1 MKIDFALMFR
11 KRLLLVV
18 EQAGGPVDSMGGF
31 TLFQSDFQPIPG
43 LMAKISQLLVSWRNK
58 PNGNVAQI
66 WNSERGKQ
74 PLNSLMNFSGI
85 ELRTGAVR

>member
-43 LMAKISQLLVSWRNK
+43 LMAKISQFEWCRK
-58 PNGNVAQI
+58 
-66 WNSERGKQ
+66 
-74 PLNSLMNFSGI
+74 F
-85 ELRTGAVR
+85 